1 MEGRIG
7 STETQFWWSLP
18 FLALCTWE
26 GMGQRAAHWSHSVHH
41 FRQKLA
47 DKPVDFFSLLRSNV
61 EQLFGLDLHG
71 ACAKTQCAAG
81 RRSACRLW
89 VRRAAAKEQ
98 GQGCGKDEA
107 GSGAVIGGCAALCSR
122 VKPQQ
127 AAESCQWRPTP
138 ASDRGAQR
146 EAARQLWS

>member
-1 MEGRIG
+1 
-7 STETQFWWSLP
+7 
-18 FLALCTWE
+18 
-26 GMGQRAAHWSHSVHH
+26 MGQRAAHWSHSVHH
-41 FRQKLA
+41 FQQKLA
-47 DKPVDFFSLLRSNV
+47 DKPVDFFSLLHSNV

-127 AAESCQWRPTP
+127 AAESCQ
-138 ASDRGAQR
+138 
-146 EAARQLWS
+146 